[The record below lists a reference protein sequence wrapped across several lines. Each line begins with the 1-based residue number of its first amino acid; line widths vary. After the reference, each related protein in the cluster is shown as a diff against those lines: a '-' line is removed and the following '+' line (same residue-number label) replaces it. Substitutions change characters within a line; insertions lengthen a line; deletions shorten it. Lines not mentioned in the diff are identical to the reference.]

1 MSFLFFFRRGI
12 ILSPRPTHLERT
24 RQIER
29 GGFGRHGPEGAQAR
43 GGGRGRPPGG
53 GTGQG
58 GCGEHLG
65 LLGTIVGSYRGLA
78 AARLFVRLFA
88 FAADCAKL
96 STTDRRSSIGTNTK
110 IGNINT
116 SNRQKS
122 NREYSTPLHGEQ
134 SSQRARASTVEE
146 THSCAALALIWLVC
160 VHLPSRLCV
169 REPPRDTNKK

>member
-29 GGFGRHGPEGAQAR
+29 GGLGRHGPKGAQAR

-65 LLGTIVGSYRGLA
+65 LVLLWASYRGLVGWA
-78 AARLFVRLFA
+78 VRIRVP
-88 FAADCAKL
+88 
-96 STTDRRSSIGTNTK
+96 TTDRRS
-110 IGNINT
+110 
-116 SNRQKS
+116 
-122 NREYSTPLHGEQ
+122 
-134 SSQRARASTVEE
+134 
-146 THSCAALALIWLVC
+146 
-160 VHLPSRLCV
+160 
-169 REPPRDTNKK
+169 

>member
-65 LLGTIVGSYRGLA
+65 LVLLLWALG
-78 AARLFVRLFA
+78 LFA
-88 FAADCAKL
+88 FAA
-96 STTDRRSSIGTNTK
+96 T
-110 IGNINT
+110 
-116 SNRQKS
+116 
-122 NREYSTPLHGEQ
+122 GE
-134 SSQRARASTVEE
+134 
-146 THSCAALALIWLVC
+146 
-160 VHLPSRLCV
+160 
-169 REPPRDTNKK
+169 

>member
-29 GGFGRHGPEGAQAR
+29 GSFGRHGPEGAQAR

-65 LLGTIVGSYRGLA
+65 LLSTIVGSYRGLA
-78 AARLFVRLFA
+78 AARLLLGCSHSRRRKVIDHGQTLI
-88 FAADCAKL
+88 
-96 STTDRRSSIGTNTK
+96 DRD
-110 IGNINT
+110 
-116 SNRQKS
+116 Q
-122 NREYSTPLHGEQ
+122 H
-134 SSQRARASTVEE
+134 
-146 THSCAALALIWLVC
+146 
-160 VHLPSRLCV
+160 
-169 REPPRDTNKK
+169 